1 MSSLPSEYYVR
12 RSVPFTLINTVGNGL
27 RALGLQWPRLDAG
40 HLFRKARE
48 RTGIELELPAVREHL
63 DRLLQSLEQEARPNT
78 FGRLAAQNFISRML
92 AGRLRMED
100 HLRRHPEITEREEI
114 RKPVFIIGLP
124 RTGTT
129 ILHALLA
136 QDPANRSPRCWE
148 CLEPYPVPRPET
160 YETDPRIEQVR
171 SEFDQFFK
179 LIPDFQKMHHMGA
192 TTPQECI
199 SIHALDLQSYQFLA
213 QYNLP
218 SYLEWLNTKDMD
230 DQYRFH
236 KRVLQYLQSGG
247 VRGERWLLKT
257 PVHLPYL
264 KNLFRVYPDAQIIM
278 THRHPYK
285 IVASVSSL
293 MSSVRSVYTDHPDV
307 AATAREQLEMWSSYL
322 NRFVAQRDQ
331 HTGKEKQF
339 CDLFFGDFIR
349 DPIAAVKQVYDHFGW
364 TLSKEALSRMQQ
376 YMADN
381 PRDKHGRHTYT
392 LDQFGISRE
401 EVAAHYKTYIDYLEM
416 EGIAE

>member
-1 MSSLPSEYYVR
+1 MPSLPSEYYIR
-12 RSVPFTLINTVGNGL
+12 RSVPFQMINGVGKGL
-27 RALGLQWPRLDAG
+27 RTLGLRWPKLEPD
-40 HLFRKARE
+40 HLIQSAKR
-48 RTGIELELPAVREHL
+48 RTGIELEIPSLREHL
-63 DRLLQSLEQEARPNT
+63 DRLLYSLEQEARPNT
-78 FGRLAAQNFISRML
+78 FGRLAAQNFISRMI

-100 HLRRHPEITEREEI
+100 HLRRHPEVPAEEEV
-114 RKPVFIIGLP
+114 RKPVFILGLP

-148 CLEPYPVPRPET
+148 CLEPYPVPQPET

-171 SEFDQFFK
+171 SEFEQFFK
-179 LIPDFQKMHHMGA
+179 LVPDFQKMHHMEA
-192 TTPQECI
+192 NTPQECI

-218 SYLEWLNTKDMD
+218 SYLEWLNSKDMA

-264 KNLFRVYPDAQIIM
+264 QYLFQVYPDAQIIM
-278 THRHPYK
+278 THRHPFK

-293 MSSVRSVYTDHPDV
+293 MSSVRSVYTDRQDV

-322 NRFVAQRDQ
+322 NRFVEQRGRYREQAD
-331 HTGKEKQF
+331 QF

-364 TLSKEALSRMQQ
+364 TLSAEALSRMRQ
-376 YMADN
+376 YMKDN

-401 EVAAHYKTYIDYLEM
+401 EVAEYYHTYLEYLEM